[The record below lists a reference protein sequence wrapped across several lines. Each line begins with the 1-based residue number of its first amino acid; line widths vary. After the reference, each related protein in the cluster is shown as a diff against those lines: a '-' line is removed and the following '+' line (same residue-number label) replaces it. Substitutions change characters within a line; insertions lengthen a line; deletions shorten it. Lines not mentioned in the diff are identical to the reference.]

1 MAPAQAVEEPL
12 QLRRGG
18 DVELTVDDE
27 RPVAAQVGDLGDLPA
42 RRARRARR
50 AES

>member
-1 MAPAQAVEEPL
+1 MAAAQAIQQPL

-42 RRARRARR
+42 RRAWGARR
-50 AES
+50 GES

>member
-1 MAPAQAVEEPL
+1 VVATAQAVQQALE
-12 QLRRGG
+12 LRGGG

-42 RRARRARR
+42 RRA
-50 AES
+50 